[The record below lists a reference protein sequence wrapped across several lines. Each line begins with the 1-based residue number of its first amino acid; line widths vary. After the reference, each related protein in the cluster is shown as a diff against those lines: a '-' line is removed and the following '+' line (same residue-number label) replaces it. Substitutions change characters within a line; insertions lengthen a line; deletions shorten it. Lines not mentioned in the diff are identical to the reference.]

1 MLVLASNS
9 PRRKQL
15 LTLCGW
21 EFQVLPV
28 DIDESQLDGESPR
41 DYVQRLA
48 QKKADAAARKLSPG
62 DIVIAADTTVADGD
76 EILGKPSSPQEAQ
89 WMLQRLRGRMH
100 QVFTAI
106 SVFDVGST
114 LRLADLCR
122 TNVLMRTYS
131 QQEISAYVASG
142 DPLDKAGAYAI
153 QHRGFDPV
161 EKIEGCYANVVGLP
175 LCHLVRLLREFDI
188 YPLTNITQDC
198 QESLHYTCPIRDM
211 VLQEK

>member
-9 PRRKQL
+9 PRRNQL
-15 LTLCGW
+15 LALCGW

-28 DIDESQLDGESPR
+28 DIDESQLNGELPW
-41 DYVQRLA
+41 DYVQRIA
-48 QKKADAAARKLSPG
+48 QKKANAASRKLSPG
-62 DIVIAADTTVADGD
+62 DIVIAADTTVVDDD
-76 EILGKPSSPQEAQ
+76 EILGKPSNAQEAQ

-106 SVFDVGST
+106 SVIDVGSK
-114 LRLADLCR
+114 LRLFDLCGTDVR
-122 TNVLMRTYS
+122 MRTYS
-131 QQEISAYVASG
+131 HQEISAYIASG

-198 QESLHYTCPIRDM
+198 QESFHYTCPIRDM

>member
-1 MLVLASNS
+1 
-9 PRRKQL
+9 
-15 LTLCGW
+15 
-21 EFQVLPV
+21 V

-122 TNVLMRTYS
+122 TDVLMRTYS

>member
-15 LTLCGW
+15 LSLCGW

-122 TNVLMRTYS
+122 TDVLMRTYS

-198 QESLHYTCPIRDM
+198 QESLHYTCPIKDM